1 MHPLLCVLLIV
12 ASTLAIAQQSQT
24 TDQNT
29 AATSTPQATDPAQT
43 AAPAQAADPVT
54 NTAPRPASP
63 PTLTKRETA
72 SATDAMQL
80 TLPSGTKVP
89 LVLKHAITTKTA
101 KEGDAIYAETNFP
114 VVQDGRIAIPPGTYV
129 QGVISRITRPG
140 RVKGRAEL
148 LVHFTS
154 MIFPS
159 GYTVLLPG
167 AVDNVPG
174 QENQT
179 VKDKEGTVGGGGAKG
194 KDAGTIATNAGT
206 GAAIGALA
214 TRSGSGT
221 AIGGAAGLA
230 VGLATVLFTR
240 GPDVRLE
247 SGTTVEMVLERA
259 VTIDRS
265 RSGLRN

>member
-1 MHPLLCVLLIV
+1 MRPMLCVLLF
-12 ASTLAIAQQSQT
+12 ACCTLAIGQQSQT
-24 TDQNT
+24 TDQNP
-29 AATSTPQATDPAQT
+29 AAKPAPQATTPAQT
-43 AAPAQAADPVT
+43 AEPVT
-54 NTAPRPASP
+54 NTAPRPAST
-63 PTLTKRETA
+63 PTLTRRPQQSDDAA
-72 SATDAMQL
+72 SVL

-129 QGVISRITRPG
+129 QGVISKITRPG

-194 KDAGTIATNAGT
+194 KDVGTIATN
-206 GAAIGALA
+206 
-214 TRSGSGT
+214 
-221 AIGGAAGLA
+221 
-230 VGLATVLFTR
+230 
-240 GPDVRLE
+240 
-247 SGTTVEMVLERA
+247 
-259 VTIDRS
+259 
-265 RSGLRN
+265 

>member
-1 MHPLLCVLLIV
+1 MRPMLCVLLL
-12 ASTLAIAQQSQT
+12 ASSTLAIAQQTQT
-24 TDQNT
+24 TDEKASPAN
-29 AATSTPQATDPAQT
+29 AQAPAVTEPAQT
-43 AAPAQAADPVT
+43 AAPVT
-54 NTAPRPASP
+54 NTAPRPATP
-63 PTLTKRETA
+63 PTLTKRESGK
-72 SATDAMQL
+72 SAGVVEM

-101 KEGDAIYAETNFP
+101 KEGDPIYAETNFP

-129 QGVISRITRPG
+129 QGVISKITRPG

-179 VKDKEGTVGGGGAKG
+179 VKDKEGTVGGGGGKG

-206 GAAIGALA
+206 GAAIGGLA
-214 TRSGSGT
+214 TQSGKGVG
-221 AIGGAAGLA
+221 IGGAAGLA

-247 SGTTVEMVLERA
+247 SGTTVEMVLERPI
-259 VTIDRS
+259 TIDRS
-265 RSGLRN
+265 RTGLAN

>member
-1 MHPLLCVLLIV
+1 MRPLLCVLLFA
-12 ASTLAIAQQSQT
+12 ASTLALAQQSQT
-24 TDQNT
+24 ADQN
-29 AATSTPQATDPAQT
+29 AAPTQD
-43 AAPAQAADPVT
+43 AAPAATAPVT
-54 NTAPRPASP
+54 NTAPRPATP
-63 PTLTKRETA
+63 PTLTKRESTKA
-72 SATDAMQL
+72 SNVVEM

-101 KEGDAIYAETNFP
+101 KEGDPIYAETNFP
-114 VVQDGRIAIPPGTYV
+114 VVQDGKIAIPPGTYV
-129 QGVISRITRPG
+129 QGVISKITRPG

-206 GAAIGALA
+206 GAAIGGLA
-214 TRSGSGT
+214 TQSAKGAG
-221 AIGGAAGLA
+221 IGGAAGLA

-259 VTIDRS
+259 ITIDRT
-265 RSGLRN
+265 RTGLAN

>member
-1 MHPLLCVLLIV
+1 MRPMLCVLLF
-12 ASTLAIAQQSQT
+12 ASSTLVIAQQTQT
-24 TDQNT
+24 TDQGT
-29 AATSTPQATDPAQT
+29 VTS
-43 AAPAQAADPVT
+43 AAPQEQSAPVT
-54 NTAPRPASP
+54 NTAPVKAGT
-63 PTLTKRETA
+63 PTLTKRQAPADDVA
-72 SATDAMQL
+72 SVM

-129 QGVISRITRPG
+129 QGVISKITRPG

-159 GYTVLLPG
+159 GYTVMLPG
-167 AVDNVPG
+167 AIDNVPG
-174 QENQT
+174 QESQT

-214 TRSGSGT
+214 GRSAKGAG
-221 AIGGAAGLA
+221 IGGAAGAA

-265 RSGLRN
+265 RSGLKN

>member
-1 MHPLLCVLLIV
+1 MRPMLCVLLIS
-12 ASTLAIAQQSQT
+12 ASTLALAQQSQP
-24 TDQNT
+24 TDQN
-29 AATSTPQATDPAQT
+29 AAPTQD
-43 AAPAQAADPVT
+43 AAPAASAPVT
-54 NTAPRPASP
+54 NTAPRPATL
-63 PTLTKRETA
+63 PTLTKRESAKA
-72 SATDAMQL
+72 SNVVEM

-101 KEGDAIYAETNFP
+101 KEGDPIYAETNFP
-114 VVQDGRIAIPPGTYV
+114 VVQDGKIAIPPGTYV

-174 QENQT
+174 QENQS

-194 KDAGTIATNAGT
+194 KDAA
-206 GAAIGALA
+206 
-214 TRSGSGT
+214 RSRRMPGRVRRSADWRRRVGRVR
-221 AIGGAAGLA
+221 GLA
-230 VGLATVLFTR
+230 ARPAWRWDWRRCCL
-240 GPDVRLE
+240 
-247 SGTTVEMVLERA
+247 RA
-259 VTIDRS
+259 VRM
-265 RSGLRN
+265 

>member
-1 MHPLLCVLLIV
+1 MRAMLCVLLIIS
-12 ASTLAIAQQSQT
+12 STLVIAQQSQT
-24 TDQNT
+24 TDQS
-29 AATSTPQATDPAQT
+29 AALTNEPQATNPT
-43 AAPAQAADPVT
+43 AAPAQAQEPVT
-54 NTAPRPASP
+54 NTAPRPATP
-63 PTLTKRETA
+63 PTLAKRETA
-72 SATDAMQL
+72 SVATDAMQL

-114 VVQDGRIAIPPGTYV
+114 VVQDGRVAIPPGTYV

-167 AVDNVPG
+167 SVDNVPG

-179 VKDKEGTVGGGGAKG
+179 VKDKEGTVGGGGGKG

-230 VGLATVLFTR
+230 VGLATVLFSR

-247 SGTTVEMVLERA
+247 SGTTVEMVLERP